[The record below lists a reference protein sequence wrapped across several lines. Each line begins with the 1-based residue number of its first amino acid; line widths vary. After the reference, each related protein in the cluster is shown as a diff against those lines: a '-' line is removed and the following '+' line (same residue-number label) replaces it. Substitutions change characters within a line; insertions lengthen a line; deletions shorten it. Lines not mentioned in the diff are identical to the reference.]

1 MPTIDLGPCECC
13 GSCCFEQI
21 RSFDFTFHAEPTGPA
36 PPEIENNPNY
46 CLERCAVTF
55 TGSVS
60 IAAWNPALFNPWPA
74 PTYYGEMRYEDVAF
88 STTCSSPDVQ
98 WQGYARVAFYCNGP
112 GPYVRVETSW
122 IYANKQYCGI
132 LNGSAG
138 PMGGYDNS
146 INGGMAFVISHYGG
160 DNEQLAWPCD
170 VLGVEQTLE
179 VDEYPPPFYNFN
191 YPMAR
196 KKLTFTWNS
205 LP

>member
-13 GSCCFEQI
+13 SSCCFDQI

-36 PPEIENNPNY
+36 PPEIENDPNY
-46 CLERCAVTF
+46 CLERCDVTF

-60 IAAWNPALFNPWPA
+60 ISAWDPALFNPWPT
-74 PTYYGEMRYEDVAF
+74 PDYYGDTGMGYVDTGF
-88 STTCSSPDVQ
+88 STTCSSPNVQ
-98 WQGYARVAFYCNGP
+98 WGGFARVGFYCNGP

-122 IYANKQYCGI
+122 IYANTQYCP
-132 LNGSAG
+132 NGSAG
-138 PMGGYDNS
+138 PMGGYNNT
-146 INGGMAFVISHYGG
+146 INGGMSFILYHAGR

-179 VDEYPPPFYNFN
+179 QYEYAPAIYNFDGH
-191 YPMAR
+191 MAR
-196 KKLTFTWNS
+196 KTLTFTWNT